1 MLVDRIRAFI
11 ALPEFA
17 DSEKARAARL
27 LNTALLALIVGAV
40 VTAPLLLLLTALN
53 ATSQTNAISY
63 LTTGGGSLV
72 LVLFMLWLR
81 ALLHRGYVRQA
92 SILLAGSLFVV
103 VTLNILVFSGVRNVG
118 TSAFILTIILS
129 SLLLNERSILMG
141 FTVASIAA
149 TFLVY
154 YLENAG
160 IIYVP
165 LTPTAGLIDWM
176 LYAVIFTLAAL
187 LVQYA
192 TSSLNNALNRINR
205 SERDLAES
213 NRRLQELNQSLEQ
226 RVTERTRALELS
238 TVVSRRLS
246 TILDQS
252 QLISAI
258 VEEIQRAFHYYHVH
272 IYLLE
277 PANQRLLLAGGTGEP
292 AQQMLAIKH
301 ALPLGR
307 GLVGRAGQSNT
318 TQLVPNVSLS
328 SEWLPNPLL
337 PETRAEIAVP
347 ITLGNRVLG
356 VLDVQHNV
364 VNGLGIQDSDVLE
377 AIASQAAIALQNA
390 ASFQAAQRSAEQEAL
405 LNSITQKIQRTTS
418 INTALQVAV
427 RELGH
432 ALGAPHAQIR
442 LSAAPQADGNPSEP
456 A

>member
-1 MLVDRIRAFI
+1 MLDRIRAFI
-11 ALPEFA
+11 APPEFA

-27 LNTALLALIVGAV
+27 LNTALLALMVGAV
-40 VTAPLLLLLTALN
+40 ITAPLLLLLTALN
-53 ATSQTNAISY
+53 ATPQTNAVSY
-63 LTTGGGSLV
+63 LTTGGGSLL

-81 ALLHRGYVRQA
+81 ALLHRGQVRQA
-92 SILLAGSLFVV
+92 SILLAAALFTI

-118 TSAFILTIILS
+118 TSAFILTILLS

-141 FTVASIAA
+141 FTAASIAA
-149 TFLVY
+149 TFVVY

-192 TSSLNNALNRINR
+192 TSSLNNALNRANR

-226 RVTERTRALELS
+226 RVAERTRALELS

-258 VEEIQRAFHYYHVH
+258 VEEIQRTFRYYHVH
-272 IYLLE
+272 IYLLDQ
-277 PANQRLLLAGGTGEP
+277 ASQRLLLAGGTGEP
-292 AQQMLAIKH
+292 AQQMLANKH

-337 PETRAEIAVP
+337 PETKAEIAVP

-377 AIASQAAIALQNA
+377 SIASQAAIALQNA

-432 ALGAPHAQIR
+432 ALGAPQAQIR
-442 LSAAPQADGNPSEP
+442 LSAAPQSDGSRSE
-456 A
+456 AA

>member
-1 MLVDRIRAFI
+1 MLDRIRAFI
-11 ALPEFA
+11 APPEFA

-40 VTAPLLLLLTALN
+40 ITAPLLLLLTALN
-53 ATSQTNAISY
+53 ATPQTNAVSY
-63 LTTGGGSLV
+63 LTTGGGSLL

-81 ALLHRGYVRQA
+81 ALLHRGQVRQA
-92 SILLAGSLFVV
+92 SILLAAALFTI

-118 TSAFILTIILS
+118 TSAFILTILLS

-141 FTVASIAA
+141 FTAASIAA

-176 LYAVIFTLAAL
+176 LYAVIFTLAAW

-192 TSSLNNALNRINR
+192 TSSLNNALNRANR

-226 RVTERTRALELS
+226 RVVERTRALELS

-258 VEEIQRAFHYYHVH
+258 VEEIQRTFRYYHVH
-272 IYLLE
+272 IYLLDQ
-277 PANQRLLLAGGTGEP
+277 ASQRLLLAGGTGEP
-292 AQQMLAIKH
+292 AQQMLANKH

-328 SEWLPNPLL
+328 AEWLPNPLL
-337 PETRAEIAVP
+337 PETKAEIAVP

-377 AIASQAAIALQNA
+377 SIASQAAIALQNA

-432 ALGAPHAQIR
+432 ALGAPQAQIR
-442 LSAAPQADGNPSEP
+442 LSAAPQSDGSRSE
-456 A
+456 AA

>member
-1 MLVDRIRAFI
+1 MLDRIRAFI
-11 ALPEFA
+11 APPEFA

-27 LNTALLALIVGAV
+27 LNTALLTLIVGAV
-40 VTAPLLLLLTALN
+40 ITSPLLLLLTALN
-53 ATSQTNAISY
+53 ATPQTNAVSY
-63 LTTGGGSLV
+63 LTTGGGSLL

-81 ALLHRGYVRQA
+81 ALLHRGQVRQA
-92 SILLAGSLFVV
+92 SILLAAALFTI

-118 TSAFILTIILS
+118 TSAFILTILLS

-141 FTVASIAA
+141 FTAASIAA

-176 LYAVIFTLAAL
+176 LYAVIFTLAAW

-192 TSSLNNALNRINR
+192 TSSLNNALNRANR

-226 RVTERTRALELS
+226 RVAERTRALELS

-258 VEEIQRAFHYYHVH
+258 VEEIQRAFRYYHVH
-272 IYLLE
+272 IYLLD
-277 PANQRLLLAGGTGEP
+277 PVSQRLLLAGGTGEP
-292 AQQMLAIKH
+292 AQQMLANKH

-337 PETRAEIAVP
+337 PETKAEIAVP

-377 AIASQAAIALQNA
+377 SIASQAAIALQNA

-432 ALGAPHAQIR
+432 ALGAPQAQIR
-442 LSAAPQADGNPSEP
+442 LSAAPQNDSSRSE
-456 A
+456 AA